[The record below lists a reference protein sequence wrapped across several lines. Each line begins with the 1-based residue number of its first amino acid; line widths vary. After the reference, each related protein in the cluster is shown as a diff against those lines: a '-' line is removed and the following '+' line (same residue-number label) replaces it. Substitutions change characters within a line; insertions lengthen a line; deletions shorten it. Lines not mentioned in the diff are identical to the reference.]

1 MVQENATLTLTS
13 TGELVLKD
21 ADGTLVWSTN
31 TSTHDFQGMAIQVSG
46 NLVLLNNSN
55 GIMWQSFD
63 YPTDTLLLGQK
74 LKVGQNLIAN
84 ISPTNTS
91 QDNFGCSLSVDSFL
105 MYTAKVP
112 PQIYYRYPKSPPP
125 VKLSYLQFDNEH
137 FHVFPFINFS
147 TPKGCLYFKI
157 IPDGHLQFYSILEA
171 SGRSVIDYLSTF
183 TRSLGMCDYPMAC
196 GNYGV
201 CRDGQCSCPKEGN
214 DFVQI
219 DATEPNS
226 GCLLN
231 RPLVCSDASKSI
243 NPADSRQFLELE
255 RMVPTF
261 PVVIVIWSPMSTL
274 SLRVMKVI
282 YFTIPLPI
290 LKFSQGISRVSIWFL
305 VIISAAIGGVF
316 LLFLLLYI
324 WISKYRGGRHEKDED
339 EDDPEDWPSG
349 LPLRY
354 TFQELKHATN
364 DFSMKLG
371 KGGFG
376 SVYEGVLADG
386 SKIAVKRLDGAEQGK
401 KEFRAE
407 VSDKWIFANNMDQGL
422 FDWKTRYKIVL
433 NIARGLTYL
442 HEDCR
447 EKIIHFDIKP
457 ENILLDQNFNAK
469 VSDFGLAKLI
479 NRDQNEV
486 ITLLRG
492 TPGYMAPE
500 LLNMH
505 FTEKADLFSFGVMVV
520 EIFSGK
526 RSRELSENGLF
537 SVLQVKAEAGRLID
551 LVYEA
556 FEDDE
561 TSVIEEAVK
570 LLKVGM
576 WCVEVDFWRRPAMS
590 TVVKALEGLVD
601 TLDDVPSATTGFPVA
616 STVVKAL
623 EGLVDTLDDVPSAT
637 TGFPVASNYNSEFA
651 YTPFSVL
658 SGPR

>member
-1 MVQENATLTLTS
+1 MDYFSSSGPLVSLIVRLFLIFCLLATESSALTSANSSGGITWTNNNCSSGFLPSSAYADAFVRPILKRRCAVRHSNGVSNREQMVQENATLTLTS

-63 YPTDTLLLGQK
+63 YPTDTLLFGQK

-91 QDNFGCSLSVDSFL
+91 QGNFGCSLSVDSFL

-125 VKLSYLQFDNEH
+125 VKLSYLQFDNEP

-147 TPKGCLYFKI
+147 TPKGCLYSKI

-255 RMVPTF
+255 HT
-261 PVVIVIWSPMSTL
+261 S
-274 SLRVMKVI
+274 
-282 YFTIPLPI
+282 YFTYSHNNTSISQFVSPDYCQNLCRANCSCCVFQ
-290 LKFSQGISRVSIWFL
+290 FSQGISRVSIWFL

-339 EDDPEDWPSG
+339 EDDPEDWLSG

-376 SVYEGVLADG
+376 SVYEE
-386 SKIAVKRLDGAEQGK
+386 S
-401 KEFRAE
+401 
-407 VSDKWIFANNMDQGL
+407 
-422 FDWKTRYKIVL
+422 
-433 NIARGLTYL
+433 
-442 HEDCR
+442 
-447 EKIIHFDIKP
+447 
-457 ENILLDQNFNAK
+457 
-469 VSDFGLAKLI
+469 
-479 NRDQNEV
+479 
-486 ITLLRG
+486 
-492 TPGYMAPE
+492 
-500 LLNMH
+500 
-505 FTEKADLFSFGVMVV
+505 
-520 EIFSGK
+520 FSGK

-551 LVYEA
+551 LVYEG

-601 TLDDVPSATTGFPVA
+601 TLDDVPST
-616 STVVKAL
+616 
-623 EGLVDTLDDVPSAT
+623 T
-637 TGFPVASNYNSEFA
+637 TGFPVASNYNSEFS

-658 SGPR
+658 SRPR